1 MLCLPRSRK
10 RLPSLCILDY
20 PLHCAGS
27 EQSSLVRKHG
37 GDSIADVRALSVFL
51 RMRLVPLC
59 LRCFLAD
66 RTKRIDGAA
75 MLWEQMMLC
84 LTL

>member
-1 MLCLPRSRK
+1 MFTVGRFKGFIGGCTK
-10 RLPSLCILDY
+10 ITF
-20 PLHCAGS
+20 LHGAGS
-27 EQSSLVRKHG
+27 GRSSLVRKHG

-51 RMRLVPLC
+51 RMRLVSLC
-59 LRCFLAD
+59 LRCFLTD
-66 RTKRIDGAA
+66 RTKRFDGTA